1 MASSKPTGVH
11 YALVSFVLLTIVC
24 GVFWILNHKW
34 LNEARTETARAKD
47 DQKKA
52 TDALNRMVTQSTE
65 LKRLLGITLED
76 IGDDETNVNSVRGH
90 IRARLN
96 AQQGDLAA
104 TTYEDLLTK
113 LEQASKNAAAARDD
127 LQSKLKT
134 EQDTFQNKMNELQ
147 AQMAEQKKAR
157 DLADQGKAS
166 SVKQYD
172 EKQNELRGEVDEERR
187 KRGETETAMEELQAK
202 FDAFKKKTNQEID
215 NLRTLNK
222 SLTKALDNLKRE
234 SFEVAKGQVVK
245 VDAVTRKVWINR
257 GSQDGLR
264 TRTTFSVY
272 EKNNSGVGRQAAAG
286 AKGPEDIK
294 GSIEITKVGEKM
306 SEARV
311 VSEDLNRPI
320 TSGDPVYTPL
330 WSPGREEFIS
340 FVGDIDIDKDGKGDF
355 DMLNEMVQNTGAK
368 IDNLVNQKGEL
379 YINGRL
385 TEGSDP
391 KITENTKFLV
401 KGKLPELANAK
412 DKDEQAQILRLNE
425 LLTSLEKQAYERGV
439 RIISLSDFLSFVGYV
454 PQKRLFV
461 PGEPFTLRSGTRQA
475 AVDAK
480 NRSFTSGENS
490 AAVNGIQRTKP
501 QSFEGGETSKGR

>member
-34 LNEARTETARAKD
+34 LNEARTETTRAKE

-52 TDALNRMVTQSTE
+52 TDALNRMLAQSGE
-65 LKRLLGITLED
+65 LKKLLGITLDD
-76 IGDDETNVNSVRGH
+76 IGDDESNVNSVRGH

-96 AQQGDLAA
+96 GQQGDLAS

-113 LEQASKNAAAARDD
+113 LEQAAKNASAARDD
-127 LQSKLKT
+127 LQAKLKT

-172 EKQNELRGEVDEERR
+172 EKQNELRAEVDDERR

-202 FDAFKKKTNQEID
+202 FDAFKKKSNQEID
-215 NLRTLNK
+215 NLRALNK
-222 SLTKALDNLKRE
+222 SLTQAVQNMRRE
-234 SFEVAKGQVVK
+234 SFEVAKGQIVK
-245 VDAVTRKVWINR
+245 VDAVTNKVWINR

-272 EKNNSGVGRQAAAG
+272 EKSNSGVGRAAAAG

-294 GSIEITKVGEKM
+294 GSIEITKVEEKM
-306 SEARV
+306 AEGRIV
-311 VSEDLNRPI
+311 NEDLNRPI
-320 TSGDPVYTPL
+320 ASGDPIYTPL

-379 YINGRL
+379 YLNGRL
-385 TEGSDP
+385 AEGGEP

-401 KGKLPELANAK
+401 KGKLPELATAK
-412 DKDEQAQILRLNE
+412 DKDEQARILRMNE
-425 LLTSLEKQAYERGV
+425 LLTSLEKQAFERGV

-461 PGEPFTLRSGTRQA
+461 PGEPFTLRSGTRQS

-480 NRSFTSGENS
+480 NRQFTSGENS
-490 AAVNGIQRTKP
+490 AAVNGIKRTKP
-501 QSFEGGETSKGR
+501 QSFEGGETSKSR